1 MPGITG
7 LHAPGSTAL
16 AVMERELYPAPGL
29 RREASGSPEGP
40 VDAGFACAV
49 HARLAGSGVL
59 ERNGV
64 CMAFDGYLNDP
75 APRGRELLS
84 WLLDGFLER
93 GPAFL
98 ETLDGSFQAAVHHRG
113 ATWLFA
119 DPTASRRLFYA
130 ASEEGLWFSPEVG
143 PLARLE
149 AFSGNGRIEPANLV
163 QFLLSGRF
171 FAGRTLL
178 PWVRKLLPGESLLW
192 RDGRLERRRHFRYE
206 VSHPEAD
213 RPGLLEELGELLESA
228 ILRAWERA
236 DNPVIPLSGGY
247 DSRYIFNTIAKVHR
261 PEWTVLWGQRMDLP
275 GSDNAIARE
284 VARRGGARH
293 LTLPWRTEVLPE
305 QFEEMFLAQS
315 GMTELIF
322 THSDELAVFRGLA
335 ERGFRSALRGDECFG
350 PKGEEVACVPGAL
363 SRVAMSRA
371 ADVPE
376 SRRWL
381 SRGGEPWLAAHD
393 EAMTDLLAGA
403 PAGPSELR
411 DTLYGR
417 ERLPALLHHHN
428 YHKLHFLEM
437 MNPFL
442 DRDVLTFWSALPRR
456 HRVDKALLKASY
468 HARFG
473 DHHEPPI
480 ATLDNGADWTGGLRQ
495 DPALAAWVR
504 DRLAALPEPLDR
516 GLFLEK
522 LDAVLQGRPDPPV
535 PPPPTAH
542 RVPAIKLVARGVVLG
557 EWLRRWAG

>member
-1 MPGITG
+1 VTD
-7 LHAPGSTAL
+7 
-16 AVMERELYPAPGL
+16 R
-29 RREASGSPEGP
+29 
-40 VDAGFACAV
+40 
-49 HARLAGSGVL
+49 
-59 ERNGV
+59 
-64 CMAFDGYLNDP
+64 
-75 APRGRELLS
+75 APRGRELLG

-98 ETLDGSFQAAVHHRG
+98 EGLDGSFQAAVHHRG

-130 ASEEGLWFSPEVG
+130 AGEEGLWFSPEVG
-143 PLARLE
+143 PLARLP
-149 AFSGNGRIEPANLV
+149 AFAGGDRIEPANLV

-178 PWVRKLLPGESLLW
+178 PWVRKLLPGESLVW
-192 RDGRLERRRHFRYE
+192 RAGRLERRRHFRYE
-206 VSHPEAD
+206 VTHPEAD
-213 RPGLLEELGELLESA
+213 RPGLLEELGELLERA
-228 ILRAWERA
+228 VLRAWEQA
-236 DNPVIPLSGGY
+236 DAPVIPLSGGY
-247 DSRYIFNTIAKVHR
+247 DSRYIFNTLARHAEVPKPR
-261 PEWTVLWGQRMDLP
+261 WTVLWGERMDLP
-275 GSDNAIARE
+275 GSDSAIARE
-284 VARRGGARH
+284 VARRGGAQH
-293 LTLPWRTEVLPE
+293 ITLPWRTEALPE

-322 THSDELAVFRGLA
+322 THSDELAIFRSLA
-335 ERGFRSALRGDECFG
+335 GRGFRTVLRGDECFG
-350 PKGEEVACVPGAL
+350 PKGEEVSCVPGAL

-381 SRGGEPWLAAHD
+381 SRGGEAWLAAHD
-393 EAMTDLLAGA
+393 EAMSGLLAGA

-428 YHKLHFLEM
+428 YHKLHFVEM

-456 HRVDKALLKASY
+456 HRVDKTLLRESY

-473 DHHEPPI
+473 DHHEVPI
-480 ATLDNGADWTGGLRQ
+480 ATLDNGADWTGGLRR
-495 DPALAAWVR
+495 DPHLAAWVR

-516 GLFLEK
+516 NLFLEK
-522 LDAVLQGRPDPPV
+522 LDAVLAGTPEPPAS
-535 PPPPTAH
+535 PTAH
-542 RVPAIKLVARGVVLG
+542 RVPALKLVARGVVLG
-557 EWLRRWAG
+557 EWMRRWAGPSSPRPSSPGLPPA